1 MVKFRHNM
9 DAAVIL
15 ASVIK
20 SENVIIGNELQF
32 INQSYIIET
41 FLKLKSNLSPIIN
54 DLANV
59 VLENAN

>member
-1 MVKFRHNM
+1 M

-41 FLKLKSNLSPIIN
+41 FLKLKSTLSPIIN

-59 VLENAN
+59 VLQNAN